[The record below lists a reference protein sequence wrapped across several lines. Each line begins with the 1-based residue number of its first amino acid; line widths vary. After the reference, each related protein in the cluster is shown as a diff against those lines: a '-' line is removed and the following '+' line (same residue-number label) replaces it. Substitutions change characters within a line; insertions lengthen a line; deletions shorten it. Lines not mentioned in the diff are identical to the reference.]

1 MSAIPSV
8 EAAVEAFL
16 RALGAPHDDP
26 ETADTPRRVAAL
38 WRENLLS
45 GQGADAAAILAE
57 TIPDEGGAVVTVT
70 GIPFHAICPH
80 HLLPVHGVV
89 HLAYAPA
96 GRVVGLGRLEA
107 LVAGLS
113 RRLVLQ
119 ERLTLELAEALMR
132 HLGARGAACAVDAEH
147 LCMVLQG
154 REPRQARVHTR
165 LALGVLEGRAD
176 VLPPVPA

>member
-1 MSAIPSV
+1 MPSAEDAI
-8 EAAVEAFL
+8 EAFL
-16 RALGAPHDDP
+16 RALGAPADDP

-45 GQGADAAAILAE
+45 GQAVDPAAVLAE
-57 TIPDEGGAVVTVT
+57 TMPDEGGAVVTVT
-70 GIPFHAICPH
+70 GIPFHAVCPH

-96 GRVVGLGRLEA
+96 GRIVGLGRLEA
-107 LVAGLS
+107 LVAALS

-119 ERLTLELAEALMR
+119 ERLTLDLAEALMR

-165 LALGVLEGRAD
+165 LALGCLEGRAD